1 MRRSLTLPLLLAAA
15 GCAVNPATGER
26 QLSLIGRDQEIAMGR
41 QADSSVVSS
50 IGIVD
55 DPALE
60 SYVSGIGRS
69 LAAVS
74 ERPDLPWSFK
84 IVDDPAVNAFAL
96 PGGFIFV
103 TRGILADLDTEAEL
117 AGVMGHEI
125 GHVTA
130 RHSVTQMSRQQLQ
143 QLGLGVGMIL
153 SQDVRKYQGLLSG
166 GLGLLNLK
174 YSRDDE
180 SQADALGFRYMTRD
194 GYDPHALLGVF
205 EMLAGVSGGSGSRVP
220 EWQSTHPYPEN
231 REEHINKLLEED
243 SLPATGKVDRN
254 RYLENVDGIVYG
266 ENPREGYFKASL
278 FVHPDLKFQLRFPD
292 GWKGVNQ
299 RSAVGAVS
307 PGQDAVVVLEPAQG
321 TGTASAALQSF
332 LGQDG
337 VSGGT
342 VRQEDHQGISVAR
355 ATFSAKTSDGE
366 IQGEVAFLRYGGALY
381 RILGYASP
389 SAWPAYSRVVS
400 ETLGSFEPLTDPA
413 VLGVQPWHLRIVR
426 IDRAMTLTEFNQRY
440 PPVVSMAELARLN
453 RVGAQDRLEA
463 GTRVKRVEGR
473 PLP

>member
-15 GCAVNPATGER
+15 GCAVNPATGQR

-41 QADSSVVSS
+41 QADSSVASS
-50 IGIVD
+50 IGIVN

-60 SYVSGIGRS
+60 SYVSDIGRS
-69 LAAVS
+69 LAAKS

-84 IVDDPAVNAFAL
+84 VVDDPAVNAFAL
-96 PGGFIFV
+96 PGGFIYV
-103 TRGILADLDTEAEL
+103 TRGILADLDSEAEL

-143 QLGLGVGMIL
+143 ELGLGVGAIL

-205 EMLAGVSGGSGSRVP
+205 EMLASVSGSSGSRVP

-231 REEHINKLLEED
+231 REEHIKKLLAED
-243 SLPATGKVDRN
+243 SLPATGKVDRD
-254 RYLENVDGIVYG
+254 RYLEHVDGIVYG
-266 ENPREGYFKASL
+266 ENPREGYFKGSVFL
-278 FVHPDLKFQLRFPD
+278 HPDLKFQIRFPD

-307 PGQDAVVVLEPAQG
+307 PGQDAMVVLEPAQG
-321 TGTASAALQSF
+321 TGTASDALQTF

-337 VSGGT
+337 VKGGT
-342 VRQEDHQGISVAR
+342 VSREEHQGVSMAR
-355 ATFSAKTSDGE
+355 ATFTATTSDGE

-381 RILGYASP
+381 RLIGYSSPSSWPGYA
-389 SAWPAYSRVVS
+389 RVVS
-400 ETLGSFEPLTDPA
+400 ETLSSFAPLTDQA
-413 VLGVQPWHLRIVR
+413 VLNVQPWHLRIVR

-440 PPVVSMAELARLN
+440 PSVVSMAELARLN
-453 RVGAQDRLEA
+453 RVGAQDRLPA
-463 GTRVKRVEGR
+463 GTLVKRVEGR